1 MSLRATSQISS
12 KFRKSEILL
21 ENINNKSPSA
31 VRSGTKSCRVNMTV
45 LLSFEE
51 KKQMTL
57 ARAHNR
63 DTVPLK
69 SIKIKKTSQ
78 QSSSYRSIANLDAF
92 PATNTNSENFVL
104 HEITDN
110 CEKLFQD
117 LVSVQ
122 TTQSVRLKKNVI
134 RSNGLD
140 YLLEE
145 NSHQFKRLNYLFKI
159 FVRCPAVRN
168 QFYPIGFSTNL

>member
-1 MSLRATSQISS
+1 
-12 KFRKSEILL
+12 
-21 ENINNKSPSA
+21 
-31 VRSGTKSCRVNMTV
+31 
-45 LLSFEE
+45 
-51 KKQMTL
+51 MTL

-78 QSSSYRSIANLDAF
+78 QSNSYRSIANLDAF
-92 PATNTNSENFVL
+92 PATNTNSANFVL

-110 CEKLFQD
+110 CENSPKIWYPFKR
-117 LVSVQ
+117 
-122 TTQSVRLKKNVI
+122 QSVPLEKNVI

-145 NSHQFKRLNYLFKI
+145 NSHQFKRFNYLFKI
-159 FVRCPAVRN
+159 FVRCAAVRN